1 MLGSTEA
8 VEPRTSACSAP
19 REIVRA
25 PIRRKPRG
33 SYHHGDLERALVE
46 AAVRTIQDQGAAALT
61 LRAVGARLGVSR
73 TALYRHF
80 EDKTA
85 LLARVALE
93 GFRLFEAALLAALA
107 DAARQGGDP
116 LETMAAA
123 YVDFALANPAHYETM
138 FGKALDDWSRY
149 PDLEHQ
155 ANATFEL
162 LVNTIVNEQQRGRFI
177 AANPVHL
184 AAVVWSVN
192 HGIAMLG
199 IARRIERG
207 GLEARDLAI
216 FAYRMLRGGLG
227 APGTREQKI
236 RRSTKP

>member
-1 MLGSTEA
+1 
-8 VEPRTSACSAP
+8 
-19 REIVRA
+19 VRA

-93 GFRLFEAALLAALA
+93 GFRLFEAALLAAIA

-149 PDLEHQ
+149 PDLERQ
-155 ANATFEL
+155 ANAAFEL
-162 LVNTIVNEQQRGRFI
+162 LVNTIVNEQQRGRI
-177 AANPVHL
+177 AAGDPVAL
-184 AAVVWSVN
+184 AAVVWSLN
-192 HGIAMLG
+192 HGIAMLA
-199 IARRIERG
+199 IARRLKRANISAG
-207 GLEARDLAI
+207 DLAA
-216 FAYRMLRGGLG
+216 FAYRVLRNGL
-227 APGTREQKI
+227 AIPN
-236 RRSTKP
+236 P

>member
-1 MLGSTEA
+1 
-8 VEPRTSACSAP
+8 
-19 REIVRA
+19 VRA

-93 GFRLFEAALLAALA
+93 GFRRFEAALLAAVA
-107 DAARQGGDP
+107 DAAARGGDP
-116 LETMAAA
+116 LETMSAA
-123 YVDFALANPAHYETM
+123 YIDFALANPAHYETM
-138 FGKALDDWSRY
+138 FGDALNDWSRY
-149 PDLEHQ
+149 PDLAQQ

-162 LVNTIVNEQQRGRFI
+162 LVNTIVGEQHGGRV
-177 AANPVHL
+177 AAGDPVAL
-184 AAVVWSVN
+184 AAVVWSMN
-192 HGIAMLG
+192 HGIATLA
-199 IARRIERG
+199 IARRLER
-207 GLEARDLAI
+207 ANVSAADLAA
-216 FAYRMLRGGLG
+216 FASRVLRDGLATMPRG
-227 APGTREQKI
+227 FDDAGI
-236 RRSTKP
+236 RDS

>member
-1 MLGSTEA
+1 MLGRTEA
-8 VEPRTSACSAP
+8 VEPEFRRFRT
-19 REIVRA
+19 REIVRP

-85 LLARVALE
+85 LLARVGLE
-93 GFRLFEAALLAALA
+93 GFRLFEAALLAAIA
-107 DAARQGGDP
+107 DAARQGRDP

-162 LVNTIVNEQQRGRFI
+162 LVNTIGERTAARTPHRSQSRAPRRRRLVPQSRHRDARHRPPAGTRRARACAISRSSRI
-177 AANPVHL
+177 ACCA
-184 AAVVWSVN
+184 
-192 HGIAMLG
+192 G
-199 IARRIERG
+199 ARRVR
-207 GLEARDLAI
+207 EA
-216 FAYRMLRGGLG
+216 
-227 APGTREQKI
+227 
-236 RRSTKP
+236 